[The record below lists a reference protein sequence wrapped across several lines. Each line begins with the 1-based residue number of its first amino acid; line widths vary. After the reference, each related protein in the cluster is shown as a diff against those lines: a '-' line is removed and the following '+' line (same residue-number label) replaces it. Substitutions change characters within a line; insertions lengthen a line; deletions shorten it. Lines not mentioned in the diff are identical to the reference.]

1 MNLKTLF
8 NIFWI
13 FRFWSLDSTFA
24 MQVNHDNRQI
34 RSIWWTHQN
43 FLNNLLELLS
53 HMSLQ
58 SMTSFK
64 RSNTVTPKQ
73 KRAKDFFSAQCHLC
87 NEYNPEMV
95 SSILYRISV
104 TAAITTKKVK
114 RFSDY
119 NQSLFAAYILSN
131 LNCTLMVPNQQVRPT
146 VSTLVSYSRL
156 NLCKRNRFQSCILL
170 EVNVHT
176 FFSRTSIASRTQTQD
191 THWGI
196 YIGSEPTRSSE
207 YVPKDLY
214 LINYLLRSS
223 DRELPRYA
231 RQID

>member
-1 MNLKTLF
+1 MVATAVSIIKILACGQRNPLFSHVHMNLKTLF

-73 KRAKDFFSAQCHLC
+73 KRAKDFFSAQWHLC

-131 LNCTLMVPNQQVRPT
+131 LNCTLMVPNQQVRLT
-146 VSTLVSYSRL
+146 VSTLVSCSRL
-156 NLCKRNRFQSCILL
+156 NLCKRNRF
-170 EVNVHT
+170 
-176 FFSRTSIASRTQTQD
+176 
-191 THWGI
+191 
-196 YIGSEPTRSSE
+196 
-207 YVPKDLY
+207 
-214 LINYLLRSS
+214 
-223 DRELPRYA
+223 
-231 RQID
+231 